1 MIQAEATARYVR
13 TSAQKA
19 GLVLDLIRGK
29 DVNRALATLK
39 YTRKGIA
46 EDISKV
52 LRSAI
57 ANATNK
63 EGFSGDVDRLFVSAC
78 YANQGPSA
86 KRVRP
91 APMGRA
97 FRVLKRTAHLTVH
110 VSERP
115 EKVVAVATDAA
126 DKRPRRPQGKKP
138 AGGSQ
143 QAGARSKAE
152 DGSQKS
158 ATKAKE

>member
-39 YTRKGIA
+39 FTRKGIA
-46 EDISKV
+46 ADIEKV

-57 ANATNK
+57 ANAQNK

-97 FRVLKRTAHLTVH
+97 FRVLKRTTHLTVH

-115 EKVVAVATDAA
+115 EKVIAVGAPGAEA
-126 DKRPRRPQGKKP
+126 PRPKR
-138 AGGSQ
+138 
-143 QAGARSKAE
+143 ARAL
-152 DGSQKS
+152 KS
-158 ATKAKE
+158 ATTPSKKQLQKETKE